1 MPLPTTIADLST
13 TAGSNFPAGSDAP
26 SSLDDT
32 QRAHASFIAKLRDL
46 VGLVTGTYVPATA
59 ITNMGLTPA
68 ALGAAP
74 IASPTFTGTVTSP
87 SFSGAL
93 TGNVTGN
100 VSGSAASSST
110 STTQARTDNSTNIAT
125 TAMVQSA
132 SPGGGQTP
140 TSFVGSRVIG
150 TIYTNSTGKP
160 FMLNVAAN
168 TATNAQLLIAGVVVS
183 YYNSGGI
190 WNGGGMVPVGATY
203 QLTSG
208 AATITTW
215 TETV

>member
-1 MPLPTTIADLST
+1 MTSKTFTSGTVIDSPWLNDVNASTYVTVPPLAGLVAGAAQKANNLSDLTNIT
-13 TAGSNFPAGSDAP
+13 TA
-26 SSLDDT
+26 
-32 QRAHASFIAKLRDL
+32 R
-46 VGLVTGTYVPATA
+46 
-59 ITNMGLTPA
+59 TNI
-68 ALGAAP
+68 GAAP
-74 IASPTFTGTVTSP
+74 IASPTFTGTVTAP
-87 SFSGAL
+87 AFAGPL

-100 VSGSAASSST
+100 VSGSASSAST

-140 TSFVGSRVIG
+140 TSFVGSRVVG

-160 FMLNVAAN
+160 FMLNVATN
-168 TATNAQLLIAGVVVS
+168 TATNAQLLIAGVVVA
-183 YYNSGGI
+183 YYSSGGI

-208 AATITTW
+208 ASTITTW